1 MKTMEP
7 AQNGK
12 RPRKSILPMPM
23 EGLMRL
29 DQVLM
34 YYPVGKTTL
43 YKEINEGRFPQ
54 QIKLGRSVFWD
65 AVQVRTFLQKAGATV
80 SLPKQSGTL
89 NFCSRLR

>member
-1 MKTMEP
+1 MKTTEST
-7 AQNGK
+7 QK
-12 RPRKSILPMPM
+12 VQRQRKSVPPMPM

-43 YKEINEGRFPQ
+43 YKEIAEGRFPQ

-65 AVQVRTFLQKAGATV
+65 AVLVRTFLKNAGATV
-80 SLPKQSGTL
+80 SFPE
-89 NFCSRLR
+89 

>member
-1 MKTMEP
+1 MKTMLSN
-7 AQNGK
+7 QKGK
-12 RPRKSILPMPM
+12 RPRKSVPPMPM

-43 YKEINEGRFPQ
+43 YKKINEGIFPQ

-65 AVQVRTFLQKAGATV
+65 AVQVRRFLQKTGAIV
-80 SLPKQSGTL
+80 SLP
-89 NFCSRLR
+89 N

>member
-1 MKTMEP
+1 MKTMEST
-7 AQNGK
+7 QKGK
-12 RPRKSILPMPM
+12 RTRKSIPPMPM

-54 QIKLGRSVFWD
+54 QIRLGRSVFWD
-65 AVQVRTFLQKAGATV
+65 AVQVRVFLQKTGATV
-80 SLPKQSGTL
+80 SLPG
-89 NFCSRLR
+89 